1 MVVVLYVVWYGYI
14 YCCESLCFI
23 LFGDVSEGYARA
35 PCQEIV
41 LRLHEDAARCDTV
54 FLRVSSCV
62 RTALSPPTPPT
73 WRGACDVARGCGEL
87 AKNLGVVSWQI
98 I

>member
-14 YCCESLCFI
+14 VFRKFVFI
-23 LFGDVSEGYARA
+23 LFGDVSEGYAQA

-41 LRLHEDAARCDTV
+41 LRLHEDAARCGTV

-62 RTALSPPTPPT
+62 RTALPPHPPA
-73 WRGACDVARGCGEL
+73 WGVRCGARV
-87 AKNLGVVSWQI
+87 W
-98 I
+98 